1 MYTESTE
8 AGLFWFR
15 FLLVALWQSAIWNDN
30 HCHQYQTQ
38 RSPHSVDVWKYQ
50 WSGTRCH
57 VPAKWNTVRPITLAT
72 ISVLSCTGHTMAIAT
87 NYTCTVYINHSTILP
102 FLAPFQFSLDVDM
115 YVGRD
120 LSQNRIHTYYTVST
134 DNVTDWPSWWQLPHL
149 RFLTVCGPPDH
160 RSFSPWWKLLPFPLP
175 FFLFGSDQ
183 LEFESPTDKP
193 GSAFVSL
200 GFTSAHMKKSHRL
213 SWGFT
218 QQKKSR
224 PWLGPCLRV
233 VLL

>member
-1 MYTESTE
+1 MHWTHDGYSYQLYMYSVYQSLYHTAIPSTISIQFRCGHVRRSWPESKQNTYV
-8 AGLFWFR
+8 LYR
-15 FLLVALWQSAIWNDN
+15 I
-30 HCHQYQTQ
+30 YRQ
-38 RSPHSVDVWKYQ
+38 RSIP
-50 WSGTRCH
+50 
-57 VPAKWNTVRPITLAT
+57 
-72 ISVLSCTGHTMAIAT
+72 
-87 NYTCTVYINHSTILP
+87 
-102 FLAPFQFSLDVDM
+102 
-115 YVGRD
+115 
-120 LSQNRIHTYYTVST
+120 
-134 DNVTDWPSWWQLPHL
+134 VTDWPSWWQLPHL